1 MAFIEDSK
9 IKKYIE
15 HIRFRNVGSEADK
28 VYESIRSRISG
39 EEVLQI
45 SRSPYWKYVAVAA
58 SVLLVITNSFFLFL
72 MEVKKENKKT
82 DFLFGS
88 SGCTWHKDP
97 ADTTG

>member
-15 HIRFRNVGSEADK
+15 HIRFRNVDSEADK

-58 SVLLVITNSFFLFL
+58 SVLLVITNSFFIFNGS
-72 MEVKKENKKT
+72 KKREQKT

-97 ADTTG
+97 ADTTE